1 MSEQS
6 LQGRT
11 ALVTGGGAGLGR
23 ASALALAREGAH
35 VALLDIDG
43 AAAEESAALV
53 AQVGVKSLGVAVDVS
68 DGAAM
73 SAALDRVRER
83 LGTPLVVF
91 SNAGI
96 GTPPALFEHE
106 TFDGWRRHF
115 AVHVDGTFHTVHGC
129 LPAMVQARWGRIVC
143 TSSVAATMGIKGT
156 VAYSAAKGALL
167 GFVRSL
173 ALEYASKGITVNAVA
188 PGFIDT
194 AMFRA
199 VGGNAIAQVE
209 AGIPMKHQGRPE
221 DIAAAVAYLCA
232 ESGRY
237 LTGQIISP
245 NGGIW
250 FP

>member
-1 MSEQS
+1 MSGQS

-23 ASALALAREGAH
+23 ASALALAREGAN
-35 VALLDIDG
+35 VALLDIDP
-43 AAAEESAALV
+43 AAAEESAVLV
-53 AQVGVKSLGVAVDVS
+53 AQVGVKSAAVAVDVS
-68 DGAAM
+68 D
-73 SAALDRVRER
+73 ALAQVRER
-83 LGTPLVVF
+83 LGAPLVVF

-106 TFDGWRRHF
+106 TYEGWRRHF
-115 AVHVDGTFHTVHGC
+115 AVHVDGTFHTVQGC

-143 TSSVAATMGIKGT
+143 TSSIAATMGIRGT

-173 ALEYASKGITVNAVA
+173 ALEVASKGITVNAVA

-199 VGGNAIAQVE
+199 VGGDAIAQVE

-237 LTGQIISP
+237 MTGQIISP

-250 FP
+250 LP

>member
-1 MSEQS
+1 MSGQS
-6 LQGRT
+6 LRGRT

-23 ASALALAREGAH
+23 ASALALAREGAD
-35 VALLDIDG
+35 VALLDING
-43 AAAEESAALV
+43 AAAEESAGLV
-53 AQVGVKSLGVAVDVS
+53 ARVGVRSLAVAVDVS

-73 SAALDRVRER
+73 AMALAQVRER
-83 LGTPLVVF
+83 LGAPLVVF

-106 TFDGWRRHF
+106 TYEGWRRHF

-143 TSSVAATMGIKGT
+143 TSSVAATMGIRGT

-173 ALEYASKGITVNAVA
+173 ALEYATKGITVNAVA

-199 VGGNAIAQVE
+199 VGEDAVSQVE
-209 AGIPMKHQGRPE
+209 ASIPMKRQGQPE

-237 LTGQIISP
+237 MTGQIISP
-245 NGGIW
+245 NGGVW